1 MTTLTKIGCIG
12 VPIACV
18 VAVYV
23 VGCQT
28 GIGPYDL
35 PPMARKA
42 DAVYAEA
49 KRIGLPTTSAEVLVP
64 IPGEDARAEVLSAS
78 RALSEA
84 LAGANGSTPDERL
97 RLVAQERSGVL
108 DKVVAALETKPGWE
122 PALNWDKGVFLLFP
136 EYAQFKG
143 TAKLLARRAEIR
155 AKQGEPASA
164 VRDLKAIRTLSGR
177 LCTESTLISALV
189 GIALDQIGLRAA
201 ERCATELDGDAEGL
215 ELLRSEVARP
225 HDAIGIEASVRGEFY
240 LYLFSFRNLS
250 TIGGVGARA
259 GAATGTPPPPSAL
272 VRDGVPSGMFERASF
287 ADIGQRF
294 IEAAKA
300 IRAKPGDLQ
309 WARDLADV
317 GPPTASNMY
326 AQDMLEVYRQA
337 ADQVGRVRAQR
348 RVCEAGIGV
357 LEFRARTGKT
367 PATLAE
373 AKADFEDPLRVGEKM
388 KAILEKDR
396 IVVWSVGLN
405 GEDEKGG
412 TVRDPAKRP
421 DDLAFFYPS
430 KSRP

>member
-1 MTTLTKIGCIG
+1 
-12 VPIACV
+12 
-18 VAVYV
+18 
-23 VGCQT
+23 
-28 GIGPYDL
+28 
-35 PPMARKA
+35 MAKKA

-49 KRIGLPTTSAEVLVP
+49 KRVGLPTTSAEVLVP
-64 IPGEDARAEVLSAS
+64 IPGEDARADVVSAS
-78 RALSEA
+78 AALSNA
-84 LAGANGSTPDERL
+84 LADSNGKTPDERL
-97 RLVAQERSGVL
+97 RLVAQERSSVL
-108 DKVVAALETKPGWE
+108 DKVVAALETKPGWRPE
-122 PALNWDKGVFLLFP
+122 LDWDKGVFLLFP
-136 EYAQFKG
+136 EYAKFKETG
-143 TAKLLARRAEIR
+143 KLLAQRAEIL
-155 AKQGEPASA
+155 AKQGEHPKA

-177 LCTESTLISALV
+177 LCTESTLIGALV

-201 ERCATELDGDAEGL
+201 ERCATELAGDAEGL
-215 ELLRSEVARP
+215 EMLRAEVARP

-240 LYLFSFRNLS
+240 LHLFSLRNLS
-250 TIGGVGARA
+250 ALGGVGALT
-259 GAATGTPPPPSAL
+259 GASTVVPSPPPSAL
-272 VRDGVPSGMFERASF
+272 VRDGVPRGMFERASF

-317 GPPTASNMY
+317 GPPTASNVY
-326 AQDMLEVYRQA
+326 AHYPLEVYRPA
-337 ADQVGRVRAQR
+337 ADQVRRVRAQR
-348 RVCEAGIGV
+348 RVCEAGIAV

-373 AKADFEDPLRVGEKM
+373 ARADFEDPLQAGDKL

-396 IVVWSVGLN
+396 IVVWSVGLD

-430 KSRP
+430 ESRP

>member
-1 MTTLTKIGCIG
+1 
-12 VPIACV
+12 
-18 VAVYV
+18 
-23 VGCQT
+23 
-28 GIGPYDL
+28 
-35 PPMARKA
+35 MAKKA

-49 KRIGLPTTSAEVLVP
+49 KRIGLPTTSAEILVP
-64 IPGEDARAEVLSAS
+64 IPGEDARAEVVSAS
-78 RALSEA
+78 RALSKA
-84 LAGANGSTPDERL
+84 LADSNGSTPDERL

-108 DKVVAALETKPGWE
+108 DQVVAALETKPGWE
-122 PALNWDKGVFLLFP
+122 PALDWDKGVTLVFP
-136 EYAQFKG
+136 EYVQFKE
-143 TAKLLARRAEIR
+143 TAKLLARRAEIL
-155 AKQGEPASA
+155 AKQGKPARA

-201 ERCATELDGDAEGL
+201 ERCATELAGDAEGL
-215 ELLRSEVARP
+215 EMLRTEVARP

-250 TIGGVGARA
+250 TIGGVGART
-259 GAATGTPPPPSAL
+259 GAATGTPPPPPSAL

-317 GPPTASNMY
+317 GPPTASNSY
-326 AQDMLEVYRQA
+326 AQDMLEAYRSA
-337 ADQVGRVRAQR
+337 ADQVRRVRAQR

-357 LEFRARTGKT
+357 LEVRARTGKT

-373 AKADFEDPLRVGEKM
+373 AKADFEDPLQTGSKLM
-388 KAILEKDR
+388 AILEKDR

-412 TVRDPAKRP
+412 TVRDPAERP

-430 KSRP
+430 ESRP